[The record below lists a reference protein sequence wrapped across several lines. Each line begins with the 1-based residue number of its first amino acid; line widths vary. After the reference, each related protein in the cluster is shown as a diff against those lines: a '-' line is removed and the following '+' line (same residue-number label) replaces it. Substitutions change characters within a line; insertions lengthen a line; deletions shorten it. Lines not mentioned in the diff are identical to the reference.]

1 MDYASFR
8 QAMKW
13 VAPQYNIAKTAKN
26 AAHTGPEQRA
36 KRGMD
41 TLGGVAQPDPRPR
54 FTQLVQ
60 EM

>member
-36 KRGMD
+36 KRGMH
-41 TLGGVAQPDPRPR
+41 TLGDVAQPDPRPR
-54 FTQLVQ
+54 FTQL
-60 EM
+60 